1 MINIFK
7 DESIYYQPNPE
18 RLSKIKKEH
27 EEILKSL
34 GITEEEFQIR
44 EKERKEKEAALHRK
58 ESIKTDF
65 IIISIFILICIAY
78 ISITVY
84 THNSIM
90 AGILALIVGVLI
102 LIYLPFLLGYLIEL
116 FLHKKIVFNGWL
128 VFVSVIVSGALGLFI
143 GSTTYKACIYEY
155 GDDNIVYVTD
165 EGYCYHKDPNCFELT
180 GHHKRSVRFGSVK
193 NHKRA
198 CEICSR

>member
-1 MINIFK
+1 MHFTGS
-7 DESIYYQPNPE
+7 EA
-18 RLSKIKKEH
+18 
-27 EEILKSL
+27 KSL
-34 GITEEEFQIR
+34 LTRFGFGNEFVFKIGVHNHIIQLFDKIAM
-44 EKERKEKEAALHRK
+44 EIIERKEKEAALHKKERRK
-58 ESIKTDF
+58 TNF
-65 IIISIFILICIAY
+65 IIISIFTLICITY
-78 ISITVY
+78 ISITVS
-84 THNSIM
+84 THSSIM
-90 AGILALIVGVLI
+90 AGILALIIGVLI
-102 LIYLPFLLGYLIEL
+102 LIYLPFFLGYLIEL

-180 GHHKRSVRFGSVK
+180 GHHKRSVRFGSIK
-193 NHKRA
+193 NQKRA